1 MGRGYWLPPSAE
13 NLVACDGFYIDAAA
27 IYTTDPYGDWG
38 KFLNTLCVK
47 LSYREKT
54 LQRIC
59 AWKACSAGQRRFV
72 VLQNHH
78 VDIVADDACGYVAVY
93 VIIPEDCQHP
103 GFAKRS
109 FPYYVSLL
117 KKVLIDMYPGSIK
130 KRLNSQHTKSV
141 G

>member
-27 IYTTDPYGDWG
+27 IYTTDPYEDWE

-59 AWKACSAGQRRFV
+59 AWKACSAGQDG
-72 VLQNHH
+72 LSCCK
-78 VDIVADDACGYVAVY
+78 IIMWTSSPMMLAV
-93 VIIPEDCQHP
+93 
-103 GFAKRS
+103 
-109 FPYYVSLL
+109 
-117 KKVLIDMYPGSIK
+117 M
-130 KRLNSQHTKSV
+130 
-141 G
+141 